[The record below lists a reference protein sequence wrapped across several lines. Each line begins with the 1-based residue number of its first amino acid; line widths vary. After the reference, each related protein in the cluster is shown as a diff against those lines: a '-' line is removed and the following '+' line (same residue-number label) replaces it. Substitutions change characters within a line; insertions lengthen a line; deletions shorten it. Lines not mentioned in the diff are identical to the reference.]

1 MEPSPSIEQEWRR
14 YRDALYP
21 DEDEASL
28 VELRRSF
35 YAGALVFETLLLR
48 IASENGL
55 LTKSDGP
62 AHRFLDLIAPVREEL
77 HSVMSAF
84 AQESDGR

>member
-1 MEPSPSIEQEWRR
+1 MDTSPSIEQEWRR

-28 VELRRSF
+28 VELRRTF

-48 IASENGL
+48 IASENGI
-55 LTKSDGP
+55 LTKPEGS
-62 AHRFLDLIAPVREEL
+62 AHRFLGLIAPVRDEL
-77 HSVMSAF
+77 HGVMSAF
-84 AQESDGR
+84 ARESDGR